1 MFFFILWPLHSNYQ
15 VTDMNQAVDV
25 DELTLFRDMARRAFE
40 QEITPHYEAW
50 EEERQV
56 PRTLWNRLGE
66 AGLLCPDMDEQYGGA
81 GTTPHVTLAMI
92 EELSEMGFGGF
103 ASGYGIHNNI
113 VAPYIRRHGS
123 GGQKSNWLP
132 RMARGEVVGALAM
145 TEPGAGSDVQGIR
158 TNAVRD
164 GDEWVL
170 NGSKIFITNG
180 IHADLVIVAAITD
193 PGKGARGTSLFLV
206 DAHSPGFE
214 KSKKI
219 EKIGQHTSDT
229 ALLFFNEVRLP
240 ATALLGKENR
250 GFVIMMEELPRER
263 LGIAAQAIAASDGAL
278 AITVEYVQER
288 EAFGQ
293 KIGQFQNTRFKLAE
307 IKTDIAINRAF
318 YLQCAREYAEGTLT
332 ADTAAMLKLASCE
345 MQCRVADQCLQ
356 LFGGYGY
363 TSEYPISRFYVDARI
378 QTIYGGSSE
387 IMRELVARS
396 ILGR

>member
-1 MFFFILWPLHSNYQ
+1 MVPKSKKHIGSRAWP
-15 VTDMNQAVDV
+15 
-25 DELTLFRDMARRAFE
+25 
-40 QEITPHYEAW
+40 
-50 EEERQV
+50 
-56 PRTLWNRLGE
+56 
-66 AGLLCPDMDEQYGGA
+66 
-81 GTTPHVTLAMI
+81 
-92 EELSEMGFGGF
+92 
-103 ASGYGIHNNI
+103 
-113 VAPYIRRHGS
+113 
-123 GGQKSNWLP
+123 K
-132 RMARGEVVGALAM
+132 GEVVGALAM

-164 GDEWVL
+164 GNEWIL

-193 PGKGARGTSLFLV
+193 PGKGAKGTSLFLV
-206 DAHSPGFE
+206 DAHSAGFE

-219 EKIGQHTSDT
+219 DKIGQHTSDT
-229 ALLFFNEVRLP
+229 ALLFFNDVRLP
-240 ATALLGKENR
+240 AEALLGEENR

-263 LGIAAQAIAASDGAL
+263 LGIAAQAIAASEGAL
-278 AITVEYVQER
+278 DITVQYVQER

-293 KIGQFQNTRFKLAE
+293 RIGQFQNTRFKLAE
-307 IKTDIAINRAF
+307 VKTDIAVNRAF
-318 YLQCAREYAEGTLT
+318 YEQCARDYASGTLT